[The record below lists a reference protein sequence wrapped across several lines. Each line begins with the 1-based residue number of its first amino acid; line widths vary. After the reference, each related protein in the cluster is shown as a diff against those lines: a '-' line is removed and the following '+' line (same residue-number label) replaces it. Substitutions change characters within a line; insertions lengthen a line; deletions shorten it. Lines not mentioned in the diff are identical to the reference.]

1 MGETKIE
8 RCWPP
13 LLRRPLKEASSH
25 SRPIAGL
32 GTGAT
37 SLVKHTLL
45 SVYRLTGELE
55 GIQST
60 VSLLFSGV
68 FITFTI
74 VGVLALILLTWK
86 LFSTPP
92 TEGDCELQSMFYS
105 LQQIKSSKVYLKN
118 DFFFRRYIYIYTIL
132 DVFVSHTPLVSH
144 NYIKQSVEPPKS
156 RTLAHTFL
164 FFLIWNFN
172 FFTYKH
178 SVFCIICFN
187 VLEML
192 LSFRARVVV
201 RASDGKWGQKLRLRQ
216 NESRWALSSYRII
229 LTQFSPIVKEQGF
242 IQ

>member
-1 MGETKIE
+1 MLTTTTAAAPQGSVITQ
-8 RCWPP
+8 PTN
-13 LLRRPLKEASSH
+13 
-25 SRPIAGL
+25 SRPWNRSYFTSKAHAAFGLQTDWRAG
-32 GTGAT
+32 GDSVNRVS
-37 SLVKHTLL
+37 SLFRCFHHIYHRWSACADSLDL
-45 SVYRLTGELE
+45 EALFNSSNGGRLRTTKYVLQFTTDKI
-55 GIQST
+55 IQS
-60 VSLLFSGV
+60 LPQKW
-68 FITFTI
+68 I
-74 VGVLALILLTWK
+74 
-86 LFSTPP
+86 
-92 TEGDCELQSMFYS
+92 
-105 LQQIKSSKVYLKN
+105 
-118 DFFFRRYIYIYTIL
+118 FFRRYIYIYTIL
-132 DVFVSHTPLVSH
+132 DVFVSQTPLVSH

-156 RTLAHTFL
+156 RTLAHMFL